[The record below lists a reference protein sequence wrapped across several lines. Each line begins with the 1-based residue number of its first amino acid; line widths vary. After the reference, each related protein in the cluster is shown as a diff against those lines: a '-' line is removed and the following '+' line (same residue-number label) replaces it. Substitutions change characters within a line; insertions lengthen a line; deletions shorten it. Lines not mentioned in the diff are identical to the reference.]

1 MIEEFFNLIH
11 KQRKNA
17 FCLLKEEEFKIIS
30 FNESFHELLKKKYP
44 NENILKNQNYFD
56 LNYHYDIDLDKFKKQ
71 LKEKK
76 EWEKTIYLTEDTQK
90 AIPYKLKI
98 NSFSFEEKRYLIF
111 EIINQQKRK
120 INDAIKELE
129 IEILQHLQTQTK
141 LRQTQEFIRSLIDSS
156 LDMIM
161 ASDISERITQV
172 SPSACNIFGYN
183 REDLIGS
190 KLDILYTS
198 SSDYDF
204 IKKELNSK
212 GYYIGEV
219 VNKRKNG
226 DTFTSYLTASPI
238 KNETGELLGY
248 MGISRDITEIKKA
261 EIALKQS
268 EERYRLLVED
278 ATDIIFK
285 TDEKGYYKFVNNAFT
300 KNIKYKNEEILSM
313 NCMDLIPENYKEKV
327 RNFYLNQIE
336 KKILVEQFELPVIT
350 KEKKIIWVNQLSR
363 IEKDDNG
370 NIDGLTF
377 TARDVTEKREAEIAL
392 KNSEER
398 YRGLFYNLTD
408 AIILVNENNDILDM
422 NPASFRLLGLNK
434 NNNQDINLYDFISKE
449 DVSIAKIKSK
459 ELRKKGEVKDFEV
472 NIIDA
477 KGKHKIVELSSN
489 AVYVDGKFKG
499 SRDILRDVTEKKKTN
514 NELVQ
519 SLKEKEVL
527 LKEVHHRVKNNLQ
540 VISSILN
547 LQSTYVEDEK
557 TLSILRESQN
567 RVKSMSF
574 IHESLYRTKDFNSI
588 DFSEYIE
595 RLANNMVY
603 SYQYSQNRIGLKL
616 DIEEVF
622 LSLDISIPCGLI
634 INELLSNALKY
645 AFPENQKGE
654 IYISV
659 KELNDSKIQIKVE
672 DNGVG
677 FPEDL
682 DINKVES
689 LGMLLVNT
697 LVEQI
702 DGDIEIRSK
711 EGTKYLITFDR

>member
-1 MIEEFFNLIH
+1 MKSLKLIVPVMIFFMV
-11 KQRKNA
+11 
-17 FCLLKEEEFKIIS
+17 IS
-30 FNESFHELLKKKYP
+30 SCEME
-44 NENILKNQNYFD
+44 
-56 LNYHYDIDLDKFKKQ
+56 
-71 LKEKK
+71 
-76 EWEKTIYLTEDTQK
+76 
-90 AIPYKLKI
+90 
-98 NSFSFEEKRYLIF
+98 
-111 EIINQQKRK
+111 
-120 INDAIKELE
+120 
-129 IEILQHLQTQTK
+129 
-141 LRQTQEFIRSLIDSS
+141 
-156 LDMIM
+156 
-161 ASDISERITQV
+161 
-172 SPSACNIFGYN
+172 
-183 REDLIGS
+183 
-190 KLDILYTS
+190 
-198 SSDYDF
+198 
-204 IKKELNSK
+204 
-212 GYYIGEV
+212 
-219 VNKRKNG
+219 
-226 DTFTSYLTASPI
+226 
-238 KNETGELLGY
+238 
-248 MGISRDITEIKKA
+248 
-261 EIALKQS
+261 
-268 EERYRLLVED
+268 
-278 ATDIIFK
+278 
-285 TDEKGYYKFVNNAFT
+285 NNAV
-300 KNIKYKNEEILSM
+300 EILSFESSDSFGLAGDTIM
-313 NCMDLIPENYKEKV
+313 LYCVAEDGDGDKLGYSWETSSGVFSTKSDSTEWIPPFIEGTFLVTCKVSDGVGSSDARTIPIRVEVPTPVPVNGLSWTLTDSGLLGGPNSSNDNNTGVTGYWDGTVEGANYGW
-327 RNFYLNQIE
+327 N
-336 KKILVEQFELPVIT
+336 
-350 KEKKIIWVNQLSR
+350 
-363 IEKDDNG
+363 
-370 NIDGLTF
+370 
-377 TARDVTEKREAEIAL
+377 VTEQETPNRQISQSLQFKVENSANCVNSGGNPNTQEGRATADIEITGSDPVTLDIDFSGVGEAEIAL

-459 ELRKKGEVKDFEV
+459 ELRKKGEIKDFEV

-603 SYQYSQNRIGLKL
+603 SYQYSKNRIALKL
-616 DIEEVF
+616 EIEEVF

-645 AFPENQKGE
+645 AFLENQKGE

>member
-1 MIEEFFNLIH
+1 M
-11 KQRKNA
+11 
-17 FCLLKEEEFKIIS
+17 
-30 FNESFHELLKKKYP
+30 
-44 NENILKNQNYFD
+44 
-56 LNYHYDIDLDKFKKQ
+56 
-71 LKEKK
+71 
-76 EWEKTIYLTEDTQK
+76 
-90 AIPYKLKI
+90 
-98 NSFSFEEKRYLIF
+98 
-111 EIINQQKRK
+111 
-120 INDAIKELE
+120 
-129 IEILQHLQTQTK
+129 
-141 LRQTQEFIRSLIDSS
+141 
-156 LDMIM
+156 
-161 ASDISERITQV
+161 
-172 SPSACNIFGYN
+172 
-183 REDLIGS
+183 
-190 KLDILYTS
+190 
-198 SSDYDF
+198 
-204 IKKELNSK
+204 
-212 GYYIGEV
+212 
-219 VNKRKNG
+219 
-226 DTFTSYLTASPI
+226 
-238 KNETGELLGY
+238 
-248 MGISRDITEIKKA
+248 
-261 EIALKQS
+261 
-268 EERYRLLVED
+268 
-278 ATDIIFK
+278 
-285 TDEKGYYKFVNNAFT
+285 
-300 KNIKYKNEEILSM
+300 
-313 NCMDLIPENYKEKV
+313 
-327 RNFYLNQIE
+327 
-336 KKILVEQFELPVIT
+336 
-350 KEKKIIWVNQLSR
+350 
-363 IEKDDNG
+363 
-370 NIDGLTF
+370 
-377 TARDVTEKREAEIAL
+377 
-392 KNSEER
+392 
-398 YRGLFYNLTD
+398 
-408 AIILVNENNDILDM
+408 
-422 NPASFRLLGLNK
+422 
-434 NNNQDINLYDFISKE
+434 
-449 DVSIAKIKSK
+449 
-459 ELRKKGEVKDFEV
+459 
-472 NIIDA
+472 
-477 KGKHKIVELSSN
+477 ELSSN
-489 AVYVDGKFKG
+489 ADYVDGKFKG

-702 DGDIEIRSK
+702 DGDIEIISK